1 VDAWCHKR
9 EQLLSF
15 SVDAISSCEMLEEPA
30 KEMDPKEVQKQM
42 QAGYGIFSGQ
52 DVSWAKLKFSAQRA
66 RWVQNEEWHPE
77 QKVTVHQDGTYI
89 LEIPYSDERE
99 LLADILKFGAEAEI
113 IEPPS
118 LRESIFQIIKKTY
131 DLYNKN

>member
-15 SVDAISSCEMLEEPA
+15 SVDAISSCEMLEDPA
-30 KEMDPKEVQKQM
+30 KEIDPKELQKQM

-66 RWVQNEEWHPE
+66 SYSCYVQMRIRKRMRSAFLCEVFRIVLASWHGGHG
-77 QKVTVHQDGTYI
+77 KRGVNAVLDF
-89 LEIPYSDERE
+89 
-99 LLADILKFGAEAEI
+99 A
-113 IEPPS
+113 
-118 LRESIFQIIKKTY
+118 
-131 DLYNKN
+131 